1 MIFVEFTD
9 FQHPRLTWV
18 LPIMDFFVVWLV
30 ERPWNFDYV
39 RLTTLSEKNKKNKT
53 ESHYWDVFFLRKL
66 VWFWIFIVA
75 LSKFSMFYL
84 NDSNIK
90 VTSRPKTSSRFPW
103 TSPPLK
109 KTRLG
114 RLSHRLM
121 TQNSKAPGGLE
132 YHHAHHLPLVAGTF
146 FHLFIFL

>member
-1 MIFVEFTD
+1 M
-9 FQHPRLTWV
+9 
-18 LPIMDFFVVWLV
+18 
-30 ERPWNFDYV
+30 
-39 RLTTLSEKNKKNKT
+39 
-53 ESHYWDVFFLRKL
+53 
-66 VWFWIFIVA
+66 WFWIFIVA

-146 FHLFIFL
+146 FYIFFSLNSKRFE

>member
-1 MIFVEFTD
+1 M
-9 FQHPRLTWV
+9 
-18 LPIMDFFVVWLV
+18 
-30 ERPWNFDYV
+30 
-39 RLTTLSEKNKKNKT
+39 
-53 ESHYWDVFFLRKL
+53 
-66 VWFWIFIVA
+66 WFWIFIVA

-84 NDSNIK
+84 NDIK

-132 YHHAHHLPLVAGTF
+132 YHHAHHLPLVAGTCF
-146 FHLFIFL
+146 FVL